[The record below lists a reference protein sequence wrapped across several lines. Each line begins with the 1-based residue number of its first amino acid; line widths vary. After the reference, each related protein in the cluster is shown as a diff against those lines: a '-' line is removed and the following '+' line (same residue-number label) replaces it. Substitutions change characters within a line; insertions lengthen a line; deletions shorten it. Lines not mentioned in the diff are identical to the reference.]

1 MWKEGVVLG
10 VLPPSDPCEG
20 SLQLSLFP
28 EMEMEETRIKV
39 KGKSKKEVW
48 RVKLEKS
55 LRLKRNDIL
64 LLASRHGAKNVRIFG
79 SAARGEA
86 GPESDVDFL
95 VKMEDG
101 RSLLDLSALVADLQD
116 ILGRKVDVVSEDG
129 LYWLLRRK
137 ILKEAKPL

>member
-1 MWKEGVVLG
+1 M
-10 VLPPSDPCEG
+10 
-20 SLQLSLFP
+20 
-28 EMEMEETRIKV
+28 
-39 KGKSKKEVW
+39 
-48 RVKLEKS
+48 KLEKS
-55 LRLKRNDIL
+55 LRKKRNDIL